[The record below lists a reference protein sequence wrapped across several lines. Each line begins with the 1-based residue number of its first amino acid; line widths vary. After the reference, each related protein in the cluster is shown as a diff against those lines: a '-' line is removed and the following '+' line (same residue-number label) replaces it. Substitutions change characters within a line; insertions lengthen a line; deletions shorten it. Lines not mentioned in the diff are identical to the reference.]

1 MKIISFLVTALVIM
15 CSQCTPPTPL
25 SVDYDKKQEVLMA
38 KLAPQLVGEWVITET
53 QISVTT
59 VSRYAHREAN
69 ITRDTILQNVAK
81 LMIRPAANPRTTPYQ
96 VRYPEFDGTIQ
107 YKNKT
112 YPIYFYLIAQGER
125 LVKNTG
131 PQASFL
137 LQYDFPSG
145 SSHPTEPEESYL
157 QNIGLIGD
165 NFYLSIQD
173 GQPAMTWQGLNRGIK
188 QATLRKK

>member
-1 MKIISFLVTALVIM
+1 MTK
-15 CSQCTPPTPL
+15 L
-25 SVDYDKKQEVLMA
+25 S
-38 KLAPQLVGEWVITET
+38 PQLVGEWMITET
-53 QISVTT
+53 QISVTPA
-59 VSRYAHREAN
+59 SRYGLWEAK
-69 ITRDTILQNVAK
+69 ITKDTILQNIAK
-81 LMIRPAANPRTTPYQ
+81 LVIRPAANPRNIAVQ
-96 VRYPEFDGTIQ
+96 ARYPEFDGTIQ

-112 YPIYFYLIAQGER
+112 YPIYFYLITHPER
-125 LVKNTG
+125 LTQNTG
-131 PQASFL
+131 PQAFFS

-173 GQPAMTWQGLNRGIK
+173 GQSEMIWQGLNRGIK